1 MFDSLLVQFVI
12 LWAVIDPIGSVP
24 VFLAKTNGLS
34 PKICRRIARNAI
46 FISIGVLL
54 FFLILGQILLEKM
67 QISLSSFQIAGGLVL
82 LIFSLSMIFGES
94 KPEKEIRLTN
104 QWEEIAV
111 YPLAIPSIASPGA
124 MMTVV
129 LLTDNHRFH
138 LPEQIMT
145 AVLVLVILIITY
157 ILFLLAGY
165 IHKFIG
171 NVGASIISRI
181 MGLILSA
188 VAVDNILT
196 GLSKFI
202 VEAIQGSVLS

>member
-1 MFDSLLVQFVI
+1 
-12 LWAVIDPIGSVP
+12 
-24 VFLAKTNGLS
+24 
-34 PKICRRIARNAI
+34 
-46 FISIGVLL
+46 
-54 FFLILGQILLEKM
+54 
-67 QISLSSFQIAGGLVL
+67 
-82 LIFSLSMIFGES
+82 
-94 KPEKEIRLTN
+94 
-104 QWEEIAV
+104 
-111 YPLAIPSIASPGA
+111 
-124 MMTVV
+124 MTVV

-145 AVLVLVILIITY
+145 ALLVLVILIITY